1 MTKWQFWTLN
11 LAGGLCA
18 LLIAINLILAQIN
31 VRMNKA
37 VAEKQGQFGQA
48 QRLQNT
54 AQSLVGRIAEASQK
68 DSVLRDLLV
77 RHKVS
82 LGAGTPG
89 TNAPPVPSP
98 VPTTAGPPSATAPPK
113 TTPPP

>member
-37 VAEKQGQFGQA
+37 VAEKQGQFG
-48 QRLQNT
+48 
-54 AQSLVGRIAEASQK
+54 
-68 DSVLRDLLV
+68 
-77 RHKVS
+77 
-82 LGAGTPG
+82 
-89 TNAPPVPSP
+89 
-98 VPTTAGPPSATAPPK
+98 
-113 TTPPP
+113 